1 MKTRSALVELL
12 KDNRDSRT
20 FFKVCCKYSAFR
32 LRSQAY
38 RFRDELFR
46 DELLERGHAAPLD
59 KVEDTLFELA
69 RQLLPETPAADFTT
83 WAGLL
88 CGDAI
93 ASLGERFAD
102 LSQEEREGT
111 DLSAAWVRNEDI
123 VAACEAE
130 DMGALREALR
140 SYDREAL
147 GALER
152 ARAQSGAA

>member
-38 RFRDELFR
+38 RFR

-140 SYDREAL
+140 FYDHEAL

>member
-38 RFRDELFR
+38 RFR

-93 ASLGERFAD
+93 ARLGERFAD